1 MFDLVGLDEL
11 EKLLTQTRPNLRL
24 KKNSKQPNLKRW
36 VGLVSLGWRIWCKLG
51 PICKHLFHFYILQTL
66 YLFFTIPF
74 KFFFY
79 YFFLSLSLNL
89 SPQLHSFTNHPHI
102 YSCCHAINYPK
113 Q

>member
-74 KFFFY
+74 KYFFY

-89 SPQLHSFTNHPHI
+89 SPQFHSFTNHPHI

-113 Q
+113 P

>member
-74 KFFFY
+74 KFFFLLLLS
-79 YFFLSLSLNL
+79 FSLSQSLTTTPL
-89 SPQLHSFTNHPHI
+89 FH
-102 YSCCHAINYPK
+102 
-113 Q
+113 